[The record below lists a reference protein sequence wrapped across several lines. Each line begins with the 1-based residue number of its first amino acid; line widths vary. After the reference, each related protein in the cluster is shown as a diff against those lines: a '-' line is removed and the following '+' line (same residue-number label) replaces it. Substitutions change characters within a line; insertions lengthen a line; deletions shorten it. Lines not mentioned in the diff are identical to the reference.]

1 MPLNKNALL
10 RYKILDRCFSSG
22 RNDYT
27 IEKLLNTINSTL
39 YDQGMLGISIRQ
51 LREDIKTMRDST
63 MYNAPIVARQYD
75 GKKCYYT
82 YSDADYSIFK
92 SGISDEEFT
101 ALRSTIEMLGRY
113 RSGNSWIEE
122 IITNLECRF
131 DVLPNNEKIVFFE
144 DNKELTGIGFLG
156 DIIKHAIA
164 HEAIDVVYRSYRGHE
179 EEYIFCPH
187 CIKQYNG
194 RWFMLGYE
202 KKYGRFS
209 NFAIDRIRSFKPS
222 QHSFVENTTIDYETY
237 FKDIVGVTVPEDS
250 VPVQTVRL
258 RFSSSRFP
266 YVVSKPIHKSQRIVD
281 AENGIIELS
290 VRHNKELD
298 QKIFSYIPDVEVLS
312 PCEYREKIAVAIRKN
327 LESYNI

>member
-1 MPLNKNALL
+1 MPQNKNALL

-22 RNDYT
+22 RTDYT
-27 IEKLLNTINSTL
+27 IGLLLETVNSVL
-39 YDQGMLGISIRQ
+39 RDQGMLGISIRQ
-51 LREDIKTMRDST
+51 LREDIKTMRDSA
-63 MYNAPIVARQYD
+63 MYDAPIVAKQYD

-92 SGISDEEFT
+92 SGISDDEFT

-122 IITNLECRF
+122 IITSLECRF
-131 DVLPNNEKIVFFE
+131 DVVPNNEKIVHFE
-144 DNKELTGIGFLG
+144 NNEELTGIGFLG

-179 EEYIFCPH
+179 EEYIFCPY

-194 RWFMLGYE
+194 RWFMHGYE

-222 QHSFVENTTIDYETY
+222 QHSFVENTNIDYDTY
-237 FKDIVGVTVPEDS
+237 FKDIVGVTVPEES

-258 RFSSSRFP
+258 RFSLLRFP
-266 YVVSKPIHKSQRIVD
+266 YVVSKPIHSSQRIVD
-281 AENGIIELS
+281 AENGIIELC
-290 VRHNKELD
+290 VKRNKELD
-298 QKIFSYIPDVEVLS
+298 QKIFSYMPDVEVLS
-312 PCEYREKIAVAIRKN
+312 PSEYREEIADAIRKN
-327 LESYNI
+327 LNLYNT